1 MVNPQSDNGQDRPE
15 YTRQMWIG
23 LACIFLLIVVPPMC
37 GDVQMLVSLTK
48 RKLTESKKGVDKIE
62 LMIYNTI
69 VLLQYNNRMD
79 TTMNF
84 YIDPASGVPFY
95 RQIIDQIKYAIARS
109 ELRQGDQ
116 LPTVRQLAV
125 DLAINPNT
133 VGKAYSQLEI
143 LGILQTQQGSGTFI
157 SPQKV
162 EVSELERQGKLDTL
176 CREFISSA
184 ASYGFTLNELIE
196 ALHDRKENS

>member
-1 MVNPQSDNGQDRPE
+1 M
-15 YTRQMWIG
+15 
-23 LACIFLLIVVPPMC
+23 
-37 GDVQMLVSLTK
+37 K
-48 RKLTESKKGVDKIE
+48 
-62 LMIYNTI
+62 
-69 VLLQYNNRMD
+69 
-79 TTMNF
+79 F

-95 RQIIDQIKYAIARS
+95 RQIIDQIKYAIARG
-109 ELRQGDQ
+109 ELRPGDQ

-162 EVSELERQGKLDTL
+162 EVSELERQEKLDTL

-184 ASYGFTLNELIE
+184 ASYGFTLDELIE

>member
-1 MVNPQSDNGQDRPE
+1 MR
-15 YTRQMWIG
+15 
-23 LACIFLLIVVPPMC
+23 
-37 GDVQMLVSLTK
+37 
-48 RKLTESKKGVDKIE
+48 
-62 LMIYNTI
+62 
-69 VLLQYNNRMD
+69 
-79 TTMNF
+79 F
-84 YIDPASGVPFY
+84 YIDPTSGVPFY
-95 RQIIDQIKYAIARS
+95 RQIIDQIKYAIARG

-162 EVSELERQGKLDTL
+162 EVSELDRQEKLDSL
-176 CREFISSA
+176 CRDFITSA